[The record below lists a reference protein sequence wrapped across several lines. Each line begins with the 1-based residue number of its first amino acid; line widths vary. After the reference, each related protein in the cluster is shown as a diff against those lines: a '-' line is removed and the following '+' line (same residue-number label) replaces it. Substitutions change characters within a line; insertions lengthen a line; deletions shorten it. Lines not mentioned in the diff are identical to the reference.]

1 MQPNIP
7 TTPQYFSQFRNTSQQ
22 MKNWRILVRQFHFP
36 LKGNHQ
42 WCSPFLL
49 HISSGFFDS
58 EQTKPL
64 RSLYRKSRKWSS
76 SPFPNNFTNL
86 YRLYNFEL
94 VTGIFHEHFSVDIMG
109 DKRKS
114 TFFTIL
120 SFSSSIWVLQTERE
134 LYHHLV
140 LVLVLPQDVRLAVI
154 LAHFLLS
161 LGDLRPWRM
170 ERLQLYAPQYSL

>member
-7 TTPQYFSQFRNTSQQ
+7 TTPHYFSQFRNTSQY
-22 MKNWRILVRQFHFP
+22 MKNWRISVRQSHFP
-36 LKGNHQ
+36 LKDNHQ

-114 TFFTIL
+114 IL
-120 SFSSSIWVLQTERE
+120 LFHYSFIFKKYLSLTNRKRIVPSSCSCSGSAAWYTPCCYSSPFSALIRWSSSLKNGTVT
-134 LYHHLV
+134 
-140 LVLVLPQDVRLAVI
+140 A
-154 LAHFLLS
+154 
-161 LGDLRPWRM
+161 LRTTI
-170 ERLQLYAPQYSL
+170 